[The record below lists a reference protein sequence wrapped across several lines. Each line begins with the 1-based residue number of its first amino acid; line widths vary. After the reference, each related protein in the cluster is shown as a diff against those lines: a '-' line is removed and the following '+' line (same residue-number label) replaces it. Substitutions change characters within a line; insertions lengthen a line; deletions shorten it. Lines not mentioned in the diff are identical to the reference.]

1 MSQIQKTFFAI
12 GLMLISQ
19 SHYAAQIKITC
30 HPTVAQCNLAEKNG
44 YFNLWSESKLPE
56 LKNFLKTHGEG
67 MINVRHPE
75 GKGTLLMRAAH
86 SRAWTTEGFKALL
99 ELPGLD
105 INAQSYTVDGW
116 DSKDCHKFTALMLAV
131 GSLQVDKVKLL
142 LQHKANVNLT
152 HSFHETALHMLVQ
165 MKRRSRLCAEAS
177 AQNIKENC
185 AIIDILLG
193 AGADI
198 NAKGFNQ
205 KTPLMYAI
213 QDTDDFNDLHGEV
226 VDYLLQRG
234 ADMHREAKEN
244 EYSSTTTNAFKLAA
258 DKPHILAVLQKH
270 LEKSSDSRNQARH
283 LGIVGYSLLHKTKAI
298 IALFEKTAIT
308 DEIGIRAIK
317 NQFQDLLS
325 STQAQLDQVIQ
336 ENNSEKKDEDKS
348 ESNDFIIITQE

>member
-12 GLMLISQ
+12 GMVLISQ
-19 SHYAAQIKITC
+19 FNYAAQVKITC
-30 HPTVAQCNLAEKNG
+30 HPTAAQCKLAQATG

-56 LKNFLKTHGEG
+56 LQKFLKTHGEG

-75 GKGTLLMRAAH
+75 GKGTLLMRAAQ
-86 SRAWTTEGFKALL
+86 SRAWSAEGLKTLL

-105 INAQSYTVDGW
+105 INAQSYEEDGW
-116 DSKDCHKFTALMLAV
+116 DSMDCHKFTALMLAV

-152 HSFHETALHMLVQ
+152 HSLHDTALHML
-165 MKRRSRLCAEAS
+165 MLCAEAS
-177 AQNIKENC
+177 AQNIKEKC
-185 AIIDILLG
+185 AIIDLLLG

-213 QDTDDFNDLHGEV
+213 QNVDDFNDLHGEV

-234 ADMHREAKEN
+234 ADMHCEAIEN
-244 EYSSTTTNAFKLAA
+244 QPSRTTTNAFKLAA

-283 LGIVGYSLLHKTKAI
+283 VGIVGYSLLYKTKAI